1 MKKSEI
7 IDRMKAYE
15 KDAEKNIIAGYPRK
29 EQEKIAKTSHAI
41 LSAICEQDEVTVKQA
56 KYALKMA
63 GEILE
68 VTGEY
73 EIISKN

>member
-7 IDRMKAYE
+7 LDRMKAYE

-41 LSAICEQDEVTVKQA
+41 LSAICEQDEVTVQQA

-63 GEILE
+63 VEILD
-68 VTGEY
+68 VTAKHET
-73 EIISKN
+73 IS